1 MKVLLIEDELKIANA
16 LRRGLRQENYSVEV
30 CNDGD
35 TGLSSALHG
44 EYDIMVIDRML
55 PGKEGVEIVK
65 EVRKAGINTPIII
78 LTAKGQI
85 RNRIEG
91 LNAGADD
98 YMVKPFSFEELLA
111 RMRALMRRPT
121 ETVDTVLKVAD
132 LTMDTSRLEV
142 RRGGKRIKLTSTE
155 YALLEY
161 MMRNAGHTLS
171 KDKIIGHVWDFDA
184 DILPNTVEAYI
195 GSLRRKVDKPF
206 KGVSLIHTL
215 RGFGYRI
222 EESED

>member
-1 MKVLLIEDELKIANA
+1 
-16 LRRGLRQENYSVEV
+16 
-30 CNDGD
+30 
-35 TGLSSALHG
+35 
-44 EYDIMVIDRML
+44 ML

-142 RRGGKRIKLTSTE
+142 RRSGKRIKLTSTE